1 MVDAQQNL
9 YNVGWDLAALLAVL
23 GIQADGDLVS
33 TKLSIGCDATSRTA
47 TLPLL
52 GRQGGLSTHIKFE
65 GDSSLT
71 RADYFF
77 GDNFSFNGTLFAEM
91 KEAADRV
98 SSGLYDFNSI
108 AAYRAQRYDESL
120 RENPNFYFGPLSL
133 LLYGAASFLYELFPS
148 FGDKGTPDLATMKS
162 FFGAVEDS
170 SAPGGWRHIPERI
183 PENWFSRVEPYTG
196 MDVGREIFRMYLAY
210 PRAFGGNVGKG
221 NFNGMLTPF
230 GSIQDGKIPDTAT
243 AAEGLCLLYQL
254 ATGNV
259 PSMVGTVTD
268 ITQASLDFALT
279 KLSPAFKNSGCPIPL
294 SGH

>member
-1 MVDAQQNL
+1 
-9 YNVGWDLAALLAVL
+9 VGWDLAALLAVL

-52 GRQGGLSTHIKFE
+52 GRQGGLNTHIKFE

-77 GDNFSFNGTLFAEM
+77 GDNHSFNGTLFAEM
-91 KEAADRV
+91 KATADKV
-98 SSGLYDFNSI
+98 SGGLYDFNSI
-108 AAYRAQRYDESL
+108 AAYRSQRYDQSV

-133 LLYGAASFLYELFPS
+133 LLFGAASFLYELFPS

-162 FFGAVEDS
+162 FFGAVEDAN
-170 SAPGGWRHIPERI
+170 APGGWAHVPERI

-196 MDVGREIFRMYLAY
+196 MDVTNEILKMYLAY
-210 PRAFGGNVGKG
+210 PKLFGGNVGAG
-221 NFNGMLTPF
+221 NFLGLQTPF
-230 GSIQDGKIPDTAT
+230 GIIEDGKLPDDTT
-243 AAEGLCLLYQL
+243 AAQGLCLLYQL

-259 PSMVGTVTD
+259 PSMVDTVTD
-268 ITQASLDFALT
+268 ITQDALNFALT
-279 KLSPAFKNSGCPIPL
+279 KLSPALKNAGCPIPI